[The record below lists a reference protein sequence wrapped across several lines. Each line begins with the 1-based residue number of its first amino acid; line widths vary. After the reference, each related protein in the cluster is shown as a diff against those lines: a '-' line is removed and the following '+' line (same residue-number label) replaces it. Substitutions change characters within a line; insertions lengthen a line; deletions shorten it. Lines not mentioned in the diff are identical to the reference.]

1 MANIASQMKRNRQTI
16 VRHERNKQT
25 RSALKTSLK
34 KFRTAIE
41 AGEATAADE
50 AFRAA
55 SKDLDKAASKGV
67 VHSNYAANKKARMA
81 KHLQSLS
88 SS

>member
-34 KFRTAIE
+34 KFRTAVE
-41 AGEATAADE
+41 AGEASAADE

-67 VHSNYAANKKARMA
+67 VHANYAANKKARMA
-81 KHLQSLS
+81 KRLQSLS
-88 SS
+88 S